1 MKYSIVASIIVSS
14 VFMIGCAKKIDIKPK
29 NLADSVDQHV
39 VTGLNELEN
48 GRIKNARTNFL
59 AAQALNHSA
68 SSPLSSLA
76 LVSSDSKE
84 LLSEAKSNSETNL
97 DKLRYEIATIR
108 TANNDEDFQSIYKE
122 ISELKVGFMPYY
134 HDKGSVD
141 YYIGKYYYKKLDFK
155 NASRYFENVF
165 QKYEHSKFENR
176 ARVLWKKSD
185 AITRALSLSK
195 WSVTTK
201 KIATLDAISRADAAV
216 VLVTELNLDKLLKGS
231 FNRVK
236 KDADRATPSDI
247 ISHPNFVELNV
258 INKYGLRG
266 LEPIV
271 KDGKLVFAPN
281 KPITRADFAFILED
295 IVAKLKHDDS
305 IKRKYIGSVS
315 PFSDVTSHDAIF
327 NASLDSVSMGF
338 LTPTK
343 YKEFRPN
350 DTLTGVELIQ
360 AIAKIKEE
368 ISL

>member
-1 MKYSIVASIIVSS
+1 MKYLTLASICLSS
-14 VFMIGCAKKIDIKPK
+14 VLMVGCSKNLDVKPQ

-48 GRIKNARTNFL
+48 GHIEKARTNFL
-59 AAQALNHSA
+59 AAQALDHKA
-68 SSPLSSLA
+68 SSAFSSLA
-76 LVSSDSKE
+76 LVSPHPKD
-84 LLSEAKSNSETNL
+84 LLSEAKSNSKTNL
-97 DKLRYEIATIR
+97 DILRYKIASIR
-108 TANNDEDFQSIYKE
+108 TAEDDEDFKTLYEDIA
-122 ISELKVGFMPYY
+122 ELKVDFMPYY

-141 YYIGKYYYKKLDFK
+141 YYIGMHYYAKLDFK
-155 NASRYFENVF
+155 TASRYFENVF
-165 QKYEHSKFENR
+165 QKYEHSKFESR
-176 ARVLWKKSD
+176 ARVLWEKSD
-185 AITRALSLSK
+185 AITRAISLSK

-216 VLVTELNLDKLLKGS
+216 VIVTELNLDKLLKGS

-236 KDADRATPSDI
+236 QDIDRETPSDI
-247 ISHPNFVELNV
+247 VSHPNFVELDV

-271 KDGKLVFAPN
+271 QDGKLVFAPN

-295 IVAKLKHDDS
+295 IVAKLKHDNS

-315 PFSDVTSHDAIF
+315 PFSDVTSHDVIF
-327 NASLDSVSMGF
+327 NAALNSVSMGF

-343 YKEFRPN
+343 YKEFRPS

-368 ISL
+368 ISF